1 MARSSTQFKQK
12 CGPWALSAGGAEG
25 IGGAYASALA
35 ERGLNIAL
43 VARRP
48 ELLESKA
55 TELERQFGIETRTI
69 ELDLASP
76 QLMDVVSEKTQ
87 DIEIGFL
94 VYNAGLASVGAFFD
108 STIEDELARLD
119 INCRGPLSLT
129 YHLGRKM
136 IERKRG
142 GIILM
147 SSGAGLRGSP
157 YYSHYAATKAY
168 NIVLAESLWYEFK
181 PYSVDVLACIA
192 GMTSS
197 PGLKGSMD
205 EKGMAK
211 GAYVMTPEQVVSEA
225 LRALGKQPSIITGKP
240 NQRTMLLLGSM
251 PRKKAVAEMG
261 KHAIKNFLGGKRPPQ
276 FQ

>member
-1 MARSSTQFKQK
+1 MAKSSARFKEK
-12 CGPWALSAGGAEG
+12 YGPWALIAGGSEG

-35 ERGLNIAL
+35 ERGLNIVL

-55 TELERQFGIETRTI
+55 IKLKQQYGVETRTI

-76 QLMDVVSEKTQ
+76 QMLDVISDKTN

-94 VYNAGLASVGAFFD
+94 VYNAALASVGAFFD
-108 STIEDELARLD
+108 STLEGELTRLD

-129 YHLGRKM
+129 YHFGRKM

-147 SSGAGLRGSP
+147 SSGAGLRGAP
-157 YYSHYAATKAY
+157 YYTHYAATKAY
-168 NIVLAESLWYEFK
+168 DIVMAESLWYEFR
-181 PYSVDVLACIA
+181 PYNVDVLACIA
-192 GMTSS
+192 GLTSS
-197 PGLKGSMD
+197 PGLKSSM
-205 EKGMAK
+205 EEEGTAK
-211 GAYVMTPEQVVSEA
+211 GAYVMTTEQVVEEA
-225 LRALGKQPSIITGKP
+225 LGALRKQPSIITGKP
-240 NQRTMLLLGSM
+240 NRRMMFILGFM
-251 PRKKAVAEMG
+251 PRKKAVAAIG
-261 KHAIKNFLGGKRPPQ
+261 KHAIKNFLGGKSPPQ

>member
-1 MARSSTQFKQK
+1 MAKSSARFKEK
-12 CGPWALSAGGAEG
+12 YGSWALIAGGSEG

-35 ERGLNIAL
+35 KRGLNIVL

-55 TELERQFGIETRTI
+55 TELKQQYGVETRTI

-76 QLMDVVSEKTQ
+76 QMLDVISDKTN

-94 VYNAGLASVGAFFD
+94 VYNAALASVGAFFD
-108 STIEDELARLD
+108 STLEGELTRLD

-129 YHLGRKM
+129 YHFGRKM

-147 SSGAGLRGSP
+147 SSGAGLRGAP
-157 YYSHYAATKAY
+157 YYTHYAATKAY
-168 NIVLAESLWYEFK
+168 DIVMAESLWYEFR
-181 PYSVDVLACIA
+181 PYNVDVLACIA
-192 GMTSS
+192 GLTSS
-197 PGLKGSMD
+197 PGLKSSM
-205 EKGMAK
+205 EEEGTAK
-211 GAYVMTPEQVVSEA
+211 GAYVMTTEQVVEEA
-225 LRALGKQPSIITGKP
+225 LGALGKQPSIITGRP
-240 NQRTMLLLGSM
+240 NRRMMFILGFM
-251 PRKKAVAEMG
+251 PRKKAVAAIG

>member
-1 MARSSTQFKQK
+1 MAKSSARFKGK
-12 CGPWALSAGGAEG
+12 YGPWVLIAGGSEG
-25 IGGAYASALA
+25 IGGTYASALA
-35 ERGLNIAL
+35 KRGLNIVL

-55 TELERQFGIETRTI
+55 TELKQQYGVETRTI

-76 QLMDVVSEKTQ
+76 QMLDVISDKTN

-94 VYNAGLASVGAFFD
+94 VYNAAFVSVGAFFD
-108 STIEDELARLD
+108 STLEGELTRLD

-129 YHLGRKM
+129 YHFGRKM

-147 SSGAGLRGSP
+147 SSGAGLRGAP
-157 YYSHYAATKAY
+157 YYTHYAATKAY
-168 NIVLAESLWYEFK
+168 DIVMAESLWYEFR
-181 PYSVDVLACIA
+181 PYNVDVLACIA
-192 GMTSS
+192 GLTSS
-197 PGLKGSMD
+197 PGLKSSM
-205 EKGMAK
+205 EEEGTAK
-211 GAYVMTPEQVVSEA
+211 GAYVMTTEQVVEEA
-225 LRALGKQPSIITGKP
+225 LGALGKQPSIITGRP
-240 NQRTMLLLGSM
+240 NRRMMFILGFM
-251 PRKKAVAEMG
+251 PRKKAVAAIG

>member
-1 MARSSTQFKQK
+1 MAQPSTQFKEK
-12 CGPWALSAGGAEG
+12 YGPWALIAGGSEG
-25 IGGAYASALA
+25 IGGTYASALA
-35 ERGLNIAL
+35 KRGLNIVL

-55 TELERQFGIETRTI
+55 TELKQQYGVETRTI

-76 QLMDVVSEKTQ
+76 QMLDVISDKTN

-94 VYNAGLASVGAFFD
+94 VYNAAFVSVGAFFD
-108 STIEDELARLD
+108 STLEGELTRLD

-129 YHLGRKM
+129 YHFGRKM

-147 SSGAGLRGSP
+147 SSGAGLRGAP
-157 YYSHYAATKAY
+157 YYTHYAATKAY
-168 NIVLAESLWYEFK
+168 DIVMAESLWYEFR
-181 PYSVDVLACIA
+181 PYNVDVLACIA
-192 GMTSS
+192 GLTSS
-197 PGLKGSMD
+197 PGLKSSM
-205 EKGMAK
+205 EEEGTAK
-211 GAYVMTPEQVVSEA
+211 GAYVMTTEQVVEEA
-225 LRALGKQPSIITGKP
+225 LGALGKQPSIITGRP
-240 NQRTMLLLGSM
+240 NRRMMFILGFM
-251 PRKKAVAEMG
+251 PRKKAVAAIG